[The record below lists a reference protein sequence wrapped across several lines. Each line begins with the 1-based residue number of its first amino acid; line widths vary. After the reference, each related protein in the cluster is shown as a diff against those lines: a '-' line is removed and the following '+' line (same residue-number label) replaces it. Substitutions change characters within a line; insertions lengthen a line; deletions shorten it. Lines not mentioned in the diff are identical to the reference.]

1 MPLIALMIAF
11 GVVLIA
17 LLVIGWNTVLPW
29 VLRLFTPAPAVQLP
43 RLVLAPDADES
54 ERTDLPG
61 QVARL

>member
-1 MPLIALMIAF
+1 MPLIALLIAF

-17 LLVIGWNTVLPW
+17 LLAIGWNIVLPW

-43 RLVLAPDADES
+43 RLVLAPDTDES